1 MSKLI
6 ALVATAVI
14 VNGERT
20 VIQPGEPLPELT
32 EHDARELTGSGAA
45 LDSAEAAKQA
55 KLAAKDETDAM
66 ADFNNARKNVLA
78 EAASTATPPADKAAT
93 PPAGKAETPPAG
105 KTAKKS

>member
-32 EHDARELTGSGAA
+32 AHDERELVGSGAA
-45 LDSAEAAKQA
+45 LDSVEAAKKA
-55 KLAAKDETDAM
+55 KQDAKDKSDAM
-66 ADFNNARKNVLA
+66 AGFESARKNVLA
-78 EAASTATPPADKAAT
+78 EAESTATPPADKTA
-93 PPAGKAETPPAG
+93 TPPAG